1 MSPTEPDLSLV
12 HRPMS
17 RTNGLANAH
26 CINPQLYAEESQA
39 LLCKQWA
46 GPAMATS
53 IPNPGDAIPLT
64 FFGIPLLLL
73 RDQKGH
79 VRVFQNTCRHRDM
92 ILLQEP
98 RTITGLIR
106 CPYHSWCYSTC
117 DKLVS
122 TPHVGGPGQNTHPDI
137 DRSTLGL
144 IDRST
149 LGLKEVR
156 STLWFDVMW
165 INVSGDTAPFDCAM
179 AEFDRPMYRA
189 GKDSQIQLTVKT
201 NWKLAVKNYCESYHL
216 PWVHPGLKSYSR
228 LEDHYSIEH
237 LGVYSGQGMGVFQ
250 QIHDQN
256 DRCFPDFEGLS
267 DKWRTAAEYIA
278 VYPNVFLGVH
288 RGHTFEI
295 IVNPEGPKKKPN
307 I

>member
-1 MSPTEPDLSLV
+1 
-12 HRPMS
+12 
-17 RTNGLANAH
+17 
-26 CINPQLYAEESQA
+26 
-39 LLCKQWA
+39 
-46 GPAMATS
+46 MATS

-79 VRVFQNTCRHRDM
+79 LRVFQNTCRHREM

-98 RTITGLIR
+98 RTIKGVIR

-117 DKLVS
+117 GKLAS
-122 TPHVGGPGQNTHPDI
+122 TPHVGGPRQNTHPD
-137 DRSTLGL
+137 

-216 PWVHPGLKSYSR
+216 PWVHPGF
-228 LEDHYSIEH
+228 
-237 LGVYSGQGMGVFQ
+237 YSGQGMGVFQ

>member
-106 CPYHSWCYSTC
+106 CPITVGVIRRATSWSA
-117 DKLVS
+117 
-122 TPHVGGPGQNTHPDI
+122 PHMSAGRGKIPIQI
-137 DRSTLGL
+137 L
-144 IDRST
+144 I
-149 LGLKEVR
+149 
-156 STLWFDVMW
+156 
-165 INVSGDTAPFDCAM
+165 AQP
-179 AEFDRPMYRA
+179 
-189 GKDSQIQLTVKT
+189 
-201 NWKLAVKNYCESYHL
+201 
-216 PWVHPGLKSYSR
+216 
-228 LEDHYSIEH
+228 
-237 LGVYSGQGMGVFQ
+237 
-250 QIHDQN
+250 
-256 DRCFPDFEGLS
+256 S
-267 DKWRTAAEYIA
+267 D
-278 VYPNVFLGVH
+278 
-288 RGHTFEI
+288 
-295 IVNPEGPKKKPN
+295 
-307 I
+307 